1 MPKFEELNSL
11 VTHRNDSQKTIF
23 TTLNAMKK
31 LKTLTSETTEQE
43 KSASEL
49 ERFEEPYWGETPKLT
64 PEQIVEWL
72 EGHREMMSLVKRSS
86 GVPDSKNS

>member
-1 MPKFEELNSL
+1 MKEGPIPGSKA
-11 VTHRNDSQKTIF
+11 THK
-23 TTLNAMKK
+23 
-31 LKTLTSETTEQE
+31 E

-72 EGHREMMSLVKRSS
+72 ERHREMMSLVKKSS
-86 GVPDSKNS
+86 EPPRKTNS

>member
-1 MPKFEELNSL
+1 MNKRAIPRAKAKN
-11 VTHRNDSQKTIF
+11 I
-23 TTLNAMKK
+23 
-31 LKTLTSETTEQE
+31 E

-72 EGHREMMSLVKRSS
+72 EGHREMMSLVKKSS
-86 GVPDSKNS
+86 GVPQKTNS